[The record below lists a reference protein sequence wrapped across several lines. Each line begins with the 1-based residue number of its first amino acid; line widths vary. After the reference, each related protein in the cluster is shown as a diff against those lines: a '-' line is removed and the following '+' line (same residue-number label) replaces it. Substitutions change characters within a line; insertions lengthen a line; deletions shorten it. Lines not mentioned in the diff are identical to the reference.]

1 MAQKNKEVAA
11 IYKSLAVCNI
21 ATRSCCLLEFHFRT
35 VGFVL
40 QTVSLEEDTLV
51 RHIHK
56 YKFNMWSDQIHIA
69 YLILWIRPV
78 FNEASPVFILY
89 IFHWRCLGKF
99 TVSLAFKVSFPQVI
113 PILSQSR
120 LENMGASLS
129 GCIILAIQLEPH
141 LLKIMGV
148 SLSAT

>member
-1 MAQKNKEVAA
+1 M
-11 IYKSLAVCNI
+11 
-21 ATRSCCLLEFHFRT
+21 
-35 VGFVL
+35 
-40 QTVSLEEDTLV
+40 
-51 RHIHK
+51 
-56 YKFNMWSDQIHIA
+56 
-69 YLILWIRPV
+69 YLILRIGPV
-78 FNEASPVFILY
+78 FNEASPVFIRY

-99 TVSLAFKVSFPQVI
+99 TVSLAFKVSFPHI

>member
-1 MAQKNKEVAA
+1 MGSDH
-11 IYKSLAVCNI
+11 IYI
-21 ATRSCCLLEFHFRT
+21 
-35 VGFVL
+35 
-40 QTVSLEEDTLV
+40 
-51 RHIHK
+51 
-56 YKFNMWSDQIHIA
+56 M
-69 YLILWIRPV
+69 YLILRIGPV
-78 FNEASPVFILY
+78 FNEASLVFIRY

-113 PILSQSR
+113 LLLSQSK

-148 SLSAT
+148 SLSGT

>member
-1 MAQKNKEVAA
+1 M
-11 IYKSLAVCNI
+11 
-21 ATRSCCLLEFHFRT
+21 
-35 VGFVL
+35 
-40 QTVSLEEDTLV
+40 
-51 RHIHK
+51 
-56 YKFNMWSDQIHIA
+56 
-69 YLILWIRPV
+69 YLILQIKPV
-78 FNEASPVFILY
+78 FNKAPPVFIRY

-99 TVSLAFKVSFPQVI
+99 TISLAFKVSFPQVI

-141 LLKIMGV
+141 VLKIMGV